1 MNLFLVI
8 DVIVFKK
15 TMLLRSFFY
24 KISSKV
30 TKLNTNFEGKPS
42 FIIKMSKY
50 ERIKSVLEDEN
61 DGTEESGTSDD
72 EYLSLRSCNRA
83 CMNDVFQK
91 SM

>member
-1 MNLFLVI
+1 MNLFLII

-15 TMLLRSFFY
+15 IMLLRSFFY
-24 KISSKV
+24 KISSKL

-61 DGTEESGTSDD
+61 DGTEESETSDD
-72 EYLSLRSCNRA
+72 EYLSYFTKLRP
-83 CMNDVFQK
+83 CMYE
-91 SM
+91 

>member
-1 MNLFLVI
+1 MNLFLII

-15 TMLLRSFFY
+15 IMLLRSFFY
-24 KISSKV
+24 KISSKL

-61 DGTEESGTSDD
+61 DGTEESETSDD
-72 EYLSLRSCNRA
+72 EYLSYFTKLQL
-83 CMNDVFQK
+83 CMYE
-91 SM
+91 